1 MDKLNGNFNKF
12 IYVWVIVLLI
22 NQIFIFGA
30 CFYPTCILAAL
41 PHTGIIAFLI
51 TLKLIKND
59 TSKKT
64 DDSIEYVTCEPRN
77 KEKKELKKVENHI
90 TVEDLNKALQN
101 YLDEKSIIQNNVD
114 AENHKLLNK
123 LNSEYKQLNYELN
136 KLKTEKEEI
145 IDKIEQFEY
154 KQFNTFG
161 NKKLKLLSLK
171 KDNSQEAKD
180 EYISFLSFYNK
191 YQMYKPKE
199 RNNVKN
205 INVNHFDNLSEVELK
220 SKNIKRD
227 IEHYKKNIE
236 KLKESKT
243 YQCLLKIVN
252 QNRYFEIEKEK
263 IENELD
269 ALVPKIEKK
278 GLRIVKKAKKL
289 TNKELILSVD
299 NELENMQ
306 KELKSLELTLQN
318 LVMQKTE
325 YLNDIEEFNK
335 EYNLHLGEIIKEIL
349 NLKKEILYKQAINQQ
364 KQKEKYKEDIQTFEE
379 TKATIE
385 ELKSTIS
392 ELNEALETIDKDDE
406 NYDEL
411 AQAYKE
417 LQEELNKLEDEII
430 TQEEELNKTK
440 EFIEDEDIEKEY
452 EDVKSHYNEFENE
465 YENIKDIQK
474 NTIKLNDDEKIEI
487 KKLYKKAARLCHP
500 DIVPIEL
507 KEKAHEL
514 MQLLNEAYSK
524 KDIVKVKDILY
535 SLENGTNFELSSETI
550 EDKELLKQKINEY
563 KQNIKDIESELI
575 EIKEDETYQTI
586 AELDSWDEYF
596 EKLKNEL
603 ELEKDKLGKEYKEF
617 IQDKQNSNNSKYIQN
632 ETRDFNDRSY
642 TNNNSS
648 TNYMGDGMWINDSD
662 RWW

>member
-1 MDKLNGNFNKF
+1 
-12 IYVWVIVLLI
+12 
-22 NQIFIFGA
+22 
-30 CFYPTCILAAL
+30 
-41 PHTGIIAFLI
+41 
-51 TLKLIKND
+51 
-59 TSKKT
+59 
-64 DDSIEYVTCEPRN
+64 
-77 KEKKELKKVENHI
+77 
-90 TVEDLNKALQN
+90 
-101 YLDEKSIIQNNVD
+101 
-114 AENHKLLNK
+114 
-123 LNSEYKQLNYELN
+123 
-136 KLKTEKEEI
+136 
-145 IDKIEQFEY
+145 
-154 KQFNTFG
+154 
-161 NKKLKLLSLK
+161 
-171 KDNSQEAKD
+171 
-180 EYISFLSFYNK
+180 
-191 YQMYKPKE
+191 
-199 RNNVKN
+199 
-205 INVNHFDNLSEVELK
+205 
-220 SKNIKRD
+220 
-227 IEHYKKNIE
+227 
-236 KLKESKT
+236 
-243 YQCLLKIVN
+243 
-252 QNRYFEIEKEK
+252 
-263 IENELD
+263 
-269 ALVPKIEKK
+269 
-278 GLRIVKKAKKL
+278 
-289 TNKELILSVD
+289 
-299 NELENMQ
+299 MQ

-535 SLENGTNFELSSETI
+535 SLENGTNFELSCETI